1 MSSSGDSVMPPLL
14 HYWARL
20 QVQTGSP
27 FSDLWT
33 GLGPG
38 VPQVLNTWC
47 HPGIIILW
55 GLPRNWVR
63 QVECTQG
70 FQFTVTAGVI
80 CTITARGI
88 SELEKNLP
96 MRKQRSEALNRV
108 VHQTQV

>member
-70 FQFTVTAGVI
+70 FQFHCDCWSHMHNHSKGNLRAGKELIDEEAKV
-80 CTITARGI
+80 RG
-88 SELEKNLP
+88 S
-96 MRKQRSEALNRV
+96 
-108 VHQTQV
+108 